1 MKIFVD
7 ALSRIPTV
15 SIGTQAL
22 IIGCLQIL
30 HRRFPGAGFVL
41 LSGQPAQE
49 RHYLDALGLDV
60 EIVPRAAS
68 QWAALR
74 QLRDILRRVDAVAS
88 AWGDGYVGQPAWRL
102 LKKARFLKRRGV
114 PLVLVTASLGPFRPG
129 WDAWCARRGLGLFD
143 ALTVRDL
150 NSLRH
155 VQGLGLRN
163 AQGLPDTA
171 FVLDPAPDEAVD
183 ALLRREGI
191 PTDVPWV
198 GINASILLHHR
209 FPALHG
215 RPYAETMAEL
225 VAHVRRTTQRPVL
238 LIPHQ
243 IYPADFDGLTP
254 DIQRSFDGDD
264 RAAADLV
271 LQALP
276 QREGVF
282 ALRGEYSPAE
292 YKGVLKRCETFIG
305 GRMHAVI
312 GAVSAGVPSGIM
324 RYSHKAAG
332 TMETLQ
338 LLDYVWDCRAPAT
351 ELLRVA
357 SRLWSDRAAIRAR
370 LAATMPGIVAQ
381 AWQIGD
387 VLAAALPRESKKDRR
402 SGAGPGGAGL

>member
-1 MKIFVD
+1 MKIFLD

-22 IIGCLQIL
+22 ILGCLQIL
-30 HRRFPGAGFVL
+30 HRRFPDAQFIL

-49 RHYLDALGLDV
+49 HRYLDATGLDIEV
-60 EIVPRAAS
+60 IPRS
-68 QWAALR
+68 PTQWGTWR
-74 QLRDILRRVDAVAS
+74 QLREILGRADVVAS
-88 AWGDGYVGQPAWRL
+88 AWGDGYVGQPSWRL
-102 LKKARFLKRRGV
+102 LQKALLLKRAGV
-114 PLVLVTASLGPFRPG
+114 PLILVTASLGPFRG
-129 WDAWCARRGLGLFD
+129 GLDAWCARRGLALFD
-143 ALTVRDL
+143 ALTVRDA
-150 NSLRH
+150 NTQRH
-155 VQGLGLRN
+155 VQDLGFGN
-163 AQGLPDTA
+163 VPCLPDTG
-171 FVLDPAPDEAVD
+171 FVLAPAPEAAV
-183 ALLRREGI
+183 AEILRREN
-191 PTDVPWV
+191 VPAGEPFV
-198 GINASILLHHR
+198 GVNASILLHHR
-209 FPALHG
+209 FPARHG
-215 RPYAETMAEL
+215 RPYAEVMAQL
-225 VAHVRRTTQRPVL
+225 LDHLRRTTQRPIL

-243 IYPADFDGLTP
+243 IYPAGFPGLTP
-254 DIQRSFDGDD
+254 EIRLSPDGDD

-282 ALRGEYSPAE
+282 ALRGDYSPAE

-324 RYSHKAAG
+324 QYSHKAAG

-357 SRLWSDRAAIRAR
+357 SRLWTDRAAVRAR

-387 VLAAALPRESKKDRR
+387 VLAAALPRESEKDRP
-402 SGAGPGGAGL
+402 SGAGP

>member
-41 LSGQPAQE
+41 LSGRPAQE

-129 WDAWCARRGLGLFD
+129 WDTWCARRGLGLFD

-191 PTDVPWV
+191 PAGAPWV

>member
-30 HRRFPGAGFVL
+30 HRRFPEASFVL
-41 LSGQPAQE
+41 LSGRPAQE
-49 RHYLDALGLDV
+49 RHYLDALGLEV
-60 EIVPRAAS
+60 EYVRRADS
-68 QWAALR
+68 QWGTWR
-74 QLRDILRRVDAVAS
+74 QLRGILRRVDAVAS

-102 LKKARFLKRRGV
+102 LKKSLFLKRRGV

-129 WDAWCARRGLGLFD
+129 LDAWCARRGLGLFD

-163 AQGLPDTA
+163 AQCLPDTA
-171 FVLDPAPDEAVD
+171 FVLDPAPDEAVA

-191 PTDVPWV
+191 PDEVPWV
-198 GINASILLHHR
+198 GVNASILLQHR

-243 IYPADFDGLTP
+243 IYPADFAGLTP
-254 DIQRSFDGDD
+254 EIQRSFDGDD
-264 RAAADLV
+264 RVAADSILERLSDRTGTYV
-271 LQALP
+271 
-276 QREGVF
+276 
-282 ALRGEYSPAE
+282 LRGDYSPAE
-292 YKGVLKRCETFIG
+292 YKGVLKRCELFIG

-312 GAVSAGVPSGIM
+312 GAVSMHVPSVIM
-324 RYSHKAAG
+324 QYSHKASG
-332 TMETLQ
+332 VMEMLE
-338 LLDYVWDCRAPAT
+338 LGPWAWNVRAPAS
-351 ELLRVA
+351 ELFALV
-357 SRLWSDRAAIRAR
+357 DRAWAERPHLRKR
-370 LAATMPGIVAQ
+370 LADRVGRDAEA
-381 AWQIGD
+381 AYRLGD
-387 VLAAALPRESKKDRR
+387 VMAAVLAPPPLRKT
-402 SGAGPGGAGL
+402 